1 MKLFLKGLTRGTIP
15 FIFMLAMS
23 LWNYFQGSSTDAR
36 TFLFNGLIILFLG
49 IASVIYE
56 IRDWSFSKQITI
68 HYITMLLTV
77 LPILLLSG
85 YYPLNSFS
93 DLLDVFLLFNKVGL
107 MLFVATFIISRVRRE
122 IISRK

>member
-1 MKLFLKGLTRGTIP
+1 MKLFLKGLTRGAIP

-23 LWNYFQGSSTDAR
+23 IWNYFQGPSTDAR

-122 IISRK
+122 FISRK

>member
-1 MKLFLKGLTRGTIP
+1 MKLFLKGLTRGAIP
-15 FIFMLAMS
+15 FIFMLVMS
-23 LWNYFQGSSTDAR
+23 IWNYFQGSATDAR

-56 IRDWSFSKQITI
+56 IRGWSFSKQIII

-77 LPILLLSG
+77 FPILLLSG
-85 YYPLNSFS
+85 YYPLNSFG

-122 IISRK
+122 FISRK

>member
-122 IISRK
+122 FISRK

>member
-1 MKLFLKGLTRGTIP
+1 MKLFLKGLTRGAIP

-23 LWNYFQGSSTDAR
+23 IWNYFQGPSTDAR

-56 IRDWSFSKQITI
+56 IRDWSFFKQITI

-122 IISRK
+122 FISRK

>member
-15 FIFMLAMS
+15 FIFMLTMS

>member
-1 MKLFLKGLTRGTIP
+1 MKLFLKGLTRGAIP